1 MGTVEKMAIDPI
13 TERDET
19 EAFRVSMDGL
29 SVTVPPAW
37 EARISRSTSDIESG
51 QTLPVAHVATIPLP
65 AQRGDYGSNVV
76 ERLGPDDIFVSLIEF
91 GNEAVGTELFP
102 RVDIMPETIEPSEFQ
117 PQQLQRILP
126 GQAGKQVFFTYRD
139 RAFCLYVVFGSFA
152 RRSSLSSRLS
162 GLLRQMTIDPRE
174 N

>member
-1 MGTVEKMAIDPI
+1 MAVDPI
-13 TERDET
+13 TPTDKT
-19 EAFRVSMDGL
+19 EAFRVSLDGL

-37 EARISRSTSDIESG
+37 EARISRSTTNIESG

-76 ERLGPDDIFVSLIEF
+76 ERLGPDDIFVSLVEF
-91 GNEAVGTELFP
+91 GTEAVGTELFP
-102 RVDIMPETIEPSEFQ
+102 RVEGIPVTIDPDEFQ
-117 PQQLQRILP
+117 PRQLQRILP
-126 GQAGKQVFFTYRD
+126 GQAGKQVFFTFGG

-152 RRSSLSSRLS
+152 RRSSLSERLS
-162 GLLRQMTIDPRE
+162 GLLRQMTIAPRE

>member
-1 MGTVEKMAIDPI
+1 MAVDPI
-13 TERDET
+13 TQVGES
-19 EAFRVSMDGL
+19 EAFRVSLDGL

-37 EARISRSTSDIESG
+37 EARISRSTTNIESG
-51 QTLPVAHVATIPLP
+51 ETWPVAHVATIPLP

-76 ERLGPDDIFVSLIEF
+76 ERLGPDDIFVSLVEF
-91 GNEAVGTELFP
+91 GTEAVDSELFP
-102 RVDIMPETIEPSEFQ
+102 RVDVMPETIEPNEFQ
-117 PQQLQRILP
+117 PQQLQRVLP

-152 RRSSLSSRLS
+152 RRSSLSERLS
-162 GLLRQMTIDPRE
+162 GLLSQMTIASRE